1 MVTVTIPKPRFHF
14 MGNFKNWVGKR
25 SQKPKTVEVEIL
37 GPRPRLEHWDIER
50 AERELPIQARFIQ
63 TRKLG
68 KPKVMYCV
76 FSGKSQDGQTRLYP
90 VPLDRKQAIL
100 SESPDEFLDKITA
113 NTQQVYHMEK
123 QQVRRKRYSRRG
135 SAMQKAQAT
144 MYVLLAGGLGF
155 LLFIIFSEV
164 TSTN

>member
-1 MVTVTIPKPRFHF
+1 
-14 MGNFKNWVGKR
+14 MGNFKNWIGRR

-37 GPRPRLEHWDIER
+37 GPTLSTEHWDVEK
-50 AERELPIQARFIQ
+50 AEELLPLRARFVSP
-63 TRKLG
+63 RRLG
-68 KPKVMYCV
+68 KPKIMYCV
-76 FSGKSQDGQTRLYP
+76 FKSGPNYYP
-90 VPLDRKQAIL
+90 IPLDRKQAVL
-100 SESPDEFLDKITA
+100 ADKPEEFLEKITA
-113 NTQQVYHMEK
+113 TTEQVYHMEK

-164 TSTN
+164 TDGAN